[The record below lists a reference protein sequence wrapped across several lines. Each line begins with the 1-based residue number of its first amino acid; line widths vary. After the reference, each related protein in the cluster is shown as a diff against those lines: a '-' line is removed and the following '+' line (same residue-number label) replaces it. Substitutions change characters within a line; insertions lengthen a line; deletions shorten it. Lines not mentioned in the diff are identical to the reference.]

1 MQRACLDLSS
11 TGSLCLRIVIDIGA
25 RRLHTIMTNLLEELM
40 FNIPESV
47 TEEKVV
53 IDEAMV
59 QDKLSAVSSD
69 RDLSQYIL

>member
-1 MQRACLDLSS
+1 
-11 TGSLCLRIVIDIGA
+11 
-25 RRLHTIMTNLLEELM
+25 LHTIMTNLLEELM

-47 TEEKVV
+47 TDEKVV